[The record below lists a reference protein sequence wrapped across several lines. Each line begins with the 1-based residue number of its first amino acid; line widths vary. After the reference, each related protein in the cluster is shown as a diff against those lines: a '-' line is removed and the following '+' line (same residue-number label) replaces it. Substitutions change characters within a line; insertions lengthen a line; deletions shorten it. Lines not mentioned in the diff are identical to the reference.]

1 MSREQGSHWI
11 VESSEISV
19 HLFLCHVCLLS
30 RLYVVVDVTKAEAD
44 ELPLTDGESYF
55 VVVRATNKLG
65 YVNTIHSDGVTV
77 QVEPLLPGNVR
88 DGDLVGKD
96 LNYQQSITS
105 ISANWDAFGQS
116 RGKKHR
122 SVDIPVCK
130 PYCHYASCRTV

>member
-1 MSREQGSHWI
+1 MT
-11 VESSEISV
+11 
-19 HLFLCHVCLLS
+19 LCHICLLFRLMCLLS

-105 ISANWDAFGQS
+105 ISANWDGFGQS
-116 RGKKHR
+116 RGEKHR

-130 PYCHYASCRTV
+130 PCCHYASCRTV